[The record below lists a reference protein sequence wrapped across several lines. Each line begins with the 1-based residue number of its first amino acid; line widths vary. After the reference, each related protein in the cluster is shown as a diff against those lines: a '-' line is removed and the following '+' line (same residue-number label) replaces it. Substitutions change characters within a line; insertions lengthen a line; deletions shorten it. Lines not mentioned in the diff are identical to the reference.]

1 MKAYKCDR
9 CGKLFDEYRGQGTCE
24 YYSIT
29 RNPNFK
35 TDVLDLCPRC
45 NEELQNWV
53 KKVKSE
59 NKDVG
64 RGMTMEER
72 DVLDNIRNEIMQL
85 DYDLLYRNEVLQII
99 DKYKAESGGS
109 CEPMTKTLGIELR
122 HNPSEL
128 VELLEEQYKSGEISP
143 IVISESLITLF
154 RMLGEKRI
162 VESEGQE

>member
-1 MKAYKCDR
+1 MTTTELIKILQDNEKGGISHKSRQISLTVNGRYLPNPQITLSSTGDGIAGPEID
-9 CGKLFDEYRGQGTCE
+9 FDVDGEWLESEANG
-24 YYSIT
+24 ID
-29 RNPNFK
+29 
-35 TDVLDLCPRC
+35 DVLDKIRAEIDNALSDGMIH
-45 NEELQNWV
+45 
-53 KKVKSE
+53 KK
-59 NKDVG
+59 
-64 RGMTMEER
+64 T
-72 DVLDNIRNEIMQL
+72 VLG
-85 DYDLLYRNEVLQII
+85 II